1 MQVIINLPYKVV
13 SNFST
18 LFLISVLDFY
28 SDFETFLIYM
38 NNYCQIMNDHEL
50 WIKIL
55 IIPFL
60 YFYAYKFF

>member
-50 WIKIL
+50 
-55 IIPFL
+55 
-60 YFYAYKFF
+60 